1 MKETFEFNNPK
12 KIIQATIWCLLI
24 GIFIVVSH
32 IESTPSREVLR
43 EVEEP
48 NYTTVSSFDM
58 MDYFERKAYER
69 LLQNYQLR
77 VMRTILIS
85 CVGLFGLYQLFRN
98 RKLVVSDDGIAVYS
112 IYSPKAYESFEWKA
126 IEHIHIGNAKAL
138 NGLLGDVG
146 IYIDSQNRYDS
157 KETTFIS
164 LKYIEDRSLVIK
176 HIEDLN
182 SATLTVSS
190 DMNQRSSSSDSDAK
204 AILLQGINTY
214 KKNYKSLF
222 LYSLIIFVFAFLQ
235 RIFLRT
241 SVGLLGSAANIYFA
255 YHALIALNYYLFK
268 KYRAEDITFDD
279 SWKYAKKQFQRFF
292 GAELIK
298 GIIIIVIVAGI
309 VLILITPM
317 HSVLK
322 TLILLSATIL
332 GIAFYSRLY
341 LISFISSIIDV
352 KKSYLSLNTFFWCSH
367 RKTIVLLTLIS
378 LTPILIGLSI
388 LSLMSVDL
396 ETALES
402 VDQIAYL
409 SLVMNFFILPFE
421 ASASMYVLKD
431 LEAHEEEVEGVINE
445 EVA

>member
-1 MKETFEFNNPK
+1 M
-12 KIIQATIWCLLI
+12 
-24 GIFIVVSH
+24 
-32 IESTPSREVLR
+32 
-43 EVEEP
+43 
-48 NYTTVSSFDM
+48 
-58 MDYFERKAYER
+58 
-69 LLQNYQLR
+69 
-77 VMRTILIS
+77 
-85 CVGLFGLYQLFRN
+85 
-98 RKLVVSDDGIAVYS
+98 
-112 IYSPKAYESFEWKA
+112 
-126 IEHIHIGNAKAL
+126 
-138 NGLLGDVG
+138 
-146 IYIDSQNRYDS
+146 
-157 KETTFIS
+157 
-164 LKYIEDRSLVIK
+164 
-176 HIEDLN
+176 
-182 SATLTVSS
+182 
-190 DMNQRSSSSDSDAK
+190 
-204 AILLQGINTY
+204 
-214 KKNYKSLF
+214 
-222 LYSLIIFVFAFLQ
+222 
-235 RIFLRT
+235 
-241 SVGLLGSAANIYFA
+241 
-255 YHALIALNYYLFK
+255 
-268 KYRAEDITFDD
+268 
-279 SWKYAKKQFQRFF
+279 
-292 GAELIK
+292 IK

>member
-279 SWKYAKKQFQRFF
+279 SWKYAKAISAF
-292 GAELIK
+292 L
-298 GIIIIVIVAGI
+298 
-309 VLILITPM
+309 VL
-317 HSVLK
+317 
-322 TLILLSATIL
+322 
-332 GIAFYSRLY
+332 
-341 LISFISSIIDV
+341 
-352 KKSYLSLNTFFWCSH
+352 N
-367 RKTIVLLTLIS
+367 
-378 LTPILIGLSI
+378 
-388 LSLMSVDL
+388 
-396 ETALES
+396 
-402 VDQIAYL
+402 
-409 SLVMNFFILPFE
+409 
-421 ASASMYVLKD
+421 
-431 LEAHEEEVEGVINE
+431 
-445 EVA
+445 